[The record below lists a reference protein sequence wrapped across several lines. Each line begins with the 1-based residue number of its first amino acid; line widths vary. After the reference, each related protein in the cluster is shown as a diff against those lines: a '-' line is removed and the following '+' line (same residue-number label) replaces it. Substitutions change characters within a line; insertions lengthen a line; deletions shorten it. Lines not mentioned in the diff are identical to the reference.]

1 MFVMYFQEIRE
12 NTLFLLMSNC
22 CGICGLDF
30 AKEVGSSIKYVQ
42 YIKKMEFCLQK
53 NWFVQNKG

>member
-53 NWFVQNKG
+53 N